1 MSGFPSKL
9 YTGVPRLRQWLGEAV
24 YMYREEH
31 LDSVLRGLQRV
42 YKYPEDPNSTR
53 KMPWMTYQAILKARG
68 GPFQS
73 YGEGRPLY
81 DFPLALGI
89 PFLNTLRE
97 DWVEFFLIKLPKTE
111 IPLVARASEIWGQY
125 LEDIHSTIH
134 ETAPEILPYLE
145 AIHPNLQNILCE
157 LCESI
162 SSTIKSISKC
172 ASRIHPLFITSLRSG
187 LAPIFYQALE
197 IKGKGH
203 FLARQAYI
211 RAALAD
217 KSNALFSAGYARMQA
232 AYRRRARSLPGTLQ
246 LLAGAAVRCV
256 RIQISLLR
264 NNVQA
269 HARTS
274 RSDRAAMYEKV
285 RLQKRVKAGMLA
297 WTAVWRVPTE
307 MSRASSVGENAGAD
321 LIRAAQQC

>member
-1 MSGFPSKL
+1 MLASHSA
-9 YTGVPRLRQWLGEAV
+9 Y
-24 YMYREEH
+24 
-31 LDSVLRGLQRV
+31 SVLTFTLR
-42 YKYPEDPNSTR
+42 
-53 KMPWMTYQAILKARG
+53 
-68 GPFQS
+68 
-73 YGEGRPLY
+73 
-81 DFPLALGI
+81 GI

-197 IKGKGH
+197 IEDKFKKH
-203 FLARQAYI
+203 YFLSA
-211 RAALAD
+211 
-217 KSNALFSAGYARMQA
+217 FSA
-232 AYRRRARSLPGTLQ
+232 SFHL
-246 LLAGAAVRCV
+246 
-256 RIQISLLR
+256 
-264 NNVQA
+264 
-269 HARTS
+269 H
-274 RSDRAAMYEKV
+274 
-285 RLQKRVKAGMLA
+285 
-297 WTAVWRVPTE
+297 
-307 MSRASSVGENAGAD
+307 SSFTIAT
-321 LIRAAQQC
+321 